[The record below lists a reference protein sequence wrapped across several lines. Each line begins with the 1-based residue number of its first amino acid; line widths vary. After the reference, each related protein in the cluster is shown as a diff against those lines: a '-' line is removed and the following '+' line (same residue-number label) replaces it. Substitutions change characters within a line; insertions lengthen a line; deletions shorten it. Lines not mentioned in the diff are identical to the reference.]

1 MDADFLFS
9 ESGIELL
16 EAHGDEGYVIF
27 MGLCSL
33 LWKSEDTKLSL
44 TKFSTHAKRLGREIS
59 KVTEVTGYLLTNG
72 IFVKVEDCFTYQPLF
87 DDKQKLIQKQ
97 NTYRQNAMAKQ
108 WQSNGKAIAQTT
120 AEPLQSQS
128 YEYELEPEPE
138 HEYIKIID
146 SLTRDTCE
154 VKLVQ
159 NGLERE
165 DLPRALELV
174 ARDYHKNPHKKRNG
188 GLVFDVTAS
197 WVIQEILKEKAQKMR
212 LKRAEAPPNETPE
225 DRKRREVVERMNR
238 KKQVKN
244 EQRTNGRIDN

>member
-9 ESGIELL
+9 ESGTELL

-33 LWKSEDTKLSL
+33 LWKAEDTKLSL

-59 KVTEVTGYLLTNG
+59 KVTEVVGYLLNNG
-72 IFVKVEDCFTYQPLF
+72 IFVKVGDCFTYQPLF

-108 WQSNGKAIAQTT
+108 WQSNGRAIAQAT
-120 AEPLQSQS
+120 AEPLQSKS
-128 YEYELEPEPE
+128 YEHEHEYEYEDLNLGN
-138 HEYIKIID
+138 ID

-154 VKLVQ
+154 LKLTQ
-159 NGLERE
+159 SGLEPA

-174 ARDYHKNPHKKRNG
+174 ARDYHKNPHKKRKG
-188 GLVFDVTAS
+188 GLIFDVNAS
-197 WVIQEILKEKAQKMR
+197 WVVQEILKEKAQKLR
-212 LKRAEAPPNETPE
+212 LKRAEAPPNETAE
-225 DRKRREVVERMNR
+225 EKKRREVLERIN
-238 KKQVKN
+238 KKKAQN
-244 EQRTNGRIDN
+244 EQRTN